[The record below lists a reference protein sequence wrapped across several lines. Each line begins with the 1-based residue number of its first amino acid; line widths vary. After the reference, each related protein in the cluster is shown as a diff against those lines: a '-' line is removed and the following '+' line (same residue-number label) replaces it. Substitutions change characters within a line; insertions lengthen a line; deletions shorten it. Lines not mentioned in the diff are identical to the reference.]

1 MIYSV
6 DYTVTWLGYFS
17 TLSTFLVR
25 KSFKGSFWDSY
36 LSKNCQRL
44 ICQGHFDA
52 FDVSFKILNHPEM
65 SSNGLERFWKG
76 QKLLQIKT
84 FLKLRNCTQN
94 FPSHLEILR
103 QIDQKKMW
111 NLVRQYGFF
120 LTEGFE
126 FFYGWAVFKLKVIDR
141 LNFSQFQ
148 NFHLEA

>member
-17 TLSTFLVR
+17 MLSTFLVR

-36 LSKNCQRL
+36 PSKYCQRL

-76 QKLLQIKT
+76 QKHLRIKT
-84 FLKLRNCTQN
+84 KTTF
-94 FPSHLEILR
+94 HIE
-103 QIDQKKMW
+103 D
-111 NLVRQYGFF
+111 
-120 LTEGFE
+120 FE
-126 FFYGWAVFKLKVIDR
+126 
-141 LNFSQFQ
+141 
-148 NFHLEA
+148 